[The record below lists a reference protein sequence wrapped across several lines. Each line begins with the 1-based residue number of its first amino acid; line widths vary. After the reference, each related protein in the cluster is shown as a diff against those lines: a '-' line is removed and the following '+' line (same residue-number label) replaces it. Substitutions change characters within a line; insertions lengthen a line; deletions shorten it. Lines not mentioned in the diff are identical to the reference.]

1 VRRLLALM
9 LCWASAA
16 LANDVRDWARAKV
29 RAQREGLEG
38 VASQVNPAADEPS
51 APVVWR
57 ERSIIPFWKEKLP
70 GGPSLVPNFT
80 APTSLAPLVRAVRAG
95 VVNLSTKNEGT
106 SKSLGSG
113 FLITSDGLLVTNHHV
128 IERAQTIICRLADG
142 RSFEGRVVGRDAETD
157 IALLRLKDAADL
169 PTVTLGDSDELDVG
183 DWIVAIGNPFGLD
196 SSVTHGLISARER
209 VIGVGPFDDFIQID
223 ALINPGNSGGPLFDM
238 RGHVVGVTSAIMNQ
252 GQGVGFAVP
261 INLVKD
267 LLPNLRDQ
275 GTPMRGWLG
284 VTISEVKD
292 TGPSD
297 AVIVDVYPDSPAA
310 KAGLQAGDR
319 LVSVNGK
326 PVGRYQQ
333 LLRRIAVQGPGV
345 VVKLG
350 VIRKGKVI
358 NAQALL
364 STRPSAEV
372 MKTLLAGGR
381 IDALGLVLAEL
392 EPSQGTGV
400 RVEAIV
406 PGSVAELGGLAPGDV
421 IVEANR
427 TRVSG
432 LRQLQD
438 LVAATP
444 EGEPVLLKFSR
455 KDAAR
460 YVALK
465 RRS

>member
-1 VRRLLALM
+1 
-9 LCWASAA
+9 
-16 LANDVRDWARAKV
+16 
-29 RAQREGLEG
+29 
-38 VASQVNPAADEPS
+38 
-51 APVVWR
+51 
-57 ERSIIPFWKEKLP
+57 
-70 GGPSLVPNFT
+70 
-80 APTSLAPLVRAVRAG
+80 
-95 VVNLSTKNEGT
+95 
-106 SKSLGSG
+106 
-113 FLITSDGLLVTNHHV
+113 
-128 IERAQTIICRLADG
+128 
-142 RSFEGRVVGRDAETD
+142 
-157 IALLRLKDAADL
+157 
-169 PTVTLGDSDELDVG
+169 
-183 DWIVAIGNPFGLD
+183 
-196 SSVTHGLISARER
+196 
-209 VIGVGPFDDFIQID
+209 
-223 ALINPGNSGGPLFDM
+223 M

-326 PVGRYQQ
+326 PVERYQQ